1 MPLYEFSCSFHASF
15 EISKPMSQ
23 SGAATSCPTCGEVAL
38 KVITMPNIKIVNTP
52 RLQFGSGS
60 AGRVISPAETGGM
73 GIYIPSM
80 GAMEQQ
86 EVDYI
91 ATAAMEK
98 EKSRIKKKRGPRSE
112 MQARIQAY
120 ANLAKRARP
129 GQRAKVIRDAVK
141 DTGDRILTRG

>member
-1 MPLYEFSCSFHASF
+1 
-15 EISKPMSQ
+15 MSQ

-38 KVITMPNIKIVNTP
+38 KVITMPNIKIVNVP

-60 AGRVISPAETGGM
+60 RGRVITPAETGGM

-91 ATAAMEK
+91 AAGAIEK
-98 EKSRIKKKRGPRSE
+98 ERSRIKKKKGPRSE
-112 MQARIQAY
+112 MQAKLQAY
-120 ANLAKRARP
+120 TNLAKRARP
-129 GQRAKVIRDAVK
+129 GQRAKAIQDAIK